1 MKRSRSQDVTSS
13 QHVTN
18 VVNSPH
24 INKLPDEIWH
34 EIESNL
40 LDKDISKLRLAQNE
54 RVPIQYRQSNDA
66 FEHLKTLDTTRITD
80 ELVLKALRFNFSAFA
95 YAPQEMQERL
105 LEPIIKR
112 LLEHYDFVSA
122 WCIYDK
128 IVSSYLM
135 DIYNIRNSIETKL
148 VQEDIEGAEKEI
160 GLKWNIKLDFA
171 GLTMLEIKLL
181 VDETYNKEFDY
192 REKRVKAFQEK
203 IPFVQYDIFSPVEA
217 SFDEQLLDEWIQY
230 ILGIWRPF
238 IVKLHRHEL
247 QSYNILVSFSHLCN
261 DIDTAHGSLHAFED
275 KVWVLNER
283 ITSLNTQMR
292 TLPRIPRNMHFVA
305 NSPHIKTN
313 TPCGRQQLLQK
324 FNSIYP
330 ALHEDK
336 QKQKHEEATL
346 HDERKPEI
354 ATLHDEQNKSWF
366 RTQWDNIWT
375 YSKSWLL

>member
-1 MKRSRSQDVTSS
+1 MKRFRSQDATRSQDGTRSQDVS
-13 QHVTN
+13 N

-24 INKLPDEIWH
+24 INKFPDDIWH

-40 LDKDISKLRLAQNE
+40 LDKDISNLRMAQNE
-54 RVPIQYRQSNDA
+54 RIPIQYRQSNDA
-66 FEHLKTLDTTRITD
+66 FERLKTLDKTLITD

-112 LLEHYDFVSA
+112 LLEHYGFLHA

-128 IVSSYLM
+128 IVSSYLI
-135 DIYNIRNSIETKL
+135 DIHDIRGSIENKL
-148 VQEDIEGAEKEI
+148 VQADIEGAEKEI
-160 GLKWNIKLDFA
+160 ELKWNNKLDFSKI
-171 GLTMLEIKLL
+171 TMLEIKSL
-181 VDETYNKEFDY
+181 VDEAYNKEYNY

-203 IPFVQYDIFSPVEA
+203 FPCVQYDVFLPVEA
-217 SFDEQLLDEWIQY
+217 IVDKHLLHEWVQY
-230 ILGIWRPF
+230 TLGIWRPF
-238 IVKLHRHEL
+238 IVKWHRHEL

-261 DIDTAHGSLHAFED
+261 DIDAHVGTLRTIED
-275 KVWVLNER
+275 QVWFLNAR
-283 ITSLNTQMR
+283 ITSLNEQLKV
-292 TLPRIPRNMHFVA
+292 LPGVPRNMHFVA

-313 TPCGRQQLLQK
+313 TSCRRQQLLQK

-336 QKQKHEEATL
+336 QKQKSEEATS
-346 HDERKPEI
+346 HK
-354 ATLHDEQNKSWF
+354 NKSWF
-366 RTQWDNIWT
+366 RTQLDNIWT